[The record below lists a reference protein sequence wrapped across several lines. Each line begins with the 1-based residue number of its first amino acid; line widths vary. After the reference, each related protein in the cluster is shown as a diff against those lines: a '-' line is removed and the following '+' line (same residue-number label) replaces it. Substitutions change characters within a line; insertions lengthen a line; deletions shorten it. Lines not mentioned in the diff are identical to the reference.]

1 MRAWCRLMVTV
12 LFRYRCH
19 GRERIP
25 TSGTVL
31 VLSNHQSYLDPVLIG
46 VAVNRQLNFLARET
60 LFQWTPFSWLLSSVG
75 TIPIN
80 REGLGLSG
88 MKETLRRLKRGEMMV
103 LFPEGTRTSD
113 GEVGPLLPGFCT
125 LAVRSKATLLPM
137 AIDGAFDVW
146 PRCRWL
152 PWPSVI
158 HVQIGP
164 PISPE
169 EVAGCDEAELVERV
183 AERIGACH
191 AEARRRRQ
199 CKARRK

>member
-1 MRAWCRLMVTV
+1 MVIV
-12 LFRYRCH
+12 LFRYRCY
-19 GRERIP
+19 GREQIP
-25 TSGTVL
+25 TSGAVL
-31 VLSNHQSYLDPVLIG
+31 VLSNHQSYLDPVLVG
-46 VAVNRQLNFLARET
+46 VAVNRQLNFMARET

-113 GEVGPLLPGFCT
+113 GEVGPLLPGFYT
-125 LAVRSKATLLPM
+125 LAVRSKAMLLPM
-137 AIDGAFDVW
+137 ALDGAFDVW
-146 PRCRWL
+146 PRRRWL
-152 PWPSVI
+152 PWPGVI
-158 HVQIGP
+158 HVQFGP

-169 EVAGCDEAELVERV
+169 EVALCDEAELVERV

-191 AEARRRRQ
+191 AEIRRRRQ
-199 CKARRK
+199 REARRK